1 MTLEIIRIPG
11 NRSYPPRL
19 SSFTRRFWESLAQ
32 GEWCTTRCENCDRF
46 TFPPKAVC
54 PHCWSERM
62 RWDQLAAT
70 GLLYSW
76 TRIHSAPMA
85 FAGEAPYAVGVID
98 LEIGLRVATR
108 LFEPSPSDIRI
119 GSLMEIIVLQYDD
132 GPLFAAR
139 STAHS
144 Y

>member
-1 MTLEIIRIPG
+1 
-11 NRSYPPRL
+11 
-19 SSFTRRFWESLAQ
+19 
-32 GEWCTTRCENCDRF
+32 
-46 TFPPKAVC
+46 
-54 PHCWSERM
+54 
-62 RWDQLAAT
+62 
-70 GLLYSW
+70 
-76 TRIHSAPMA
+76 MA